1 MPLYFLSLL
10 CEEDPPDDV
19 LPDERPDEDLPEEL
33 LPDDTPGEERPLLDE
48 RFLIDEEEDSRLL
61 LLLDFTSV
69 SFSVLRLFFVR
80 ALVSFFFLVEL
91 FFTEVEDFSSLFL
104 LTDV

>member
-10 CEEDPPDDV
+10 FEEEPPDDV

-33 LPDDTPGEERPLLDE
+33 LPDDTPGDERPLLDE
-48 RFLIDEEEDSRLL
+48 RFLTEEDDDSRLL
-61 LLLDFTSV
+61 LLLDFTFV
-69 SFSVLRLFFVR
+69 SFLVLRLLFVR
-80 ALVSFFFLVEL
+80 ALVLFFFLVEL
-91 FFTEVEDFSSLFL
+91 FFAEVADFSSLFL